1 MKAVES
7 LEHCKTTLS
16 VAISSSLLSHATEL
30 TATTKEIQEDVKD
43 QAENIKQ
50 EISKKAREVRQMIED
65 VREEISN
72 TLDNNIA
79 QMIAKRCEQERL
91 NLKMLAACKR
101 KDLLQWLDG
110 FDCTVRHEEVSA
122 QRQENMCTWVFE
134 MKVFHQWRT
143 PPTGQHSKFLW
154 INGKRYPRILTR
166 LYNSAIIKELL
177 AYGETPVYF
186 YCDFHQERTTDG
198 ATILCSLLIQLLRQA
213 HNQWIE
219 EFTDLLRRK
228 SEGAKPPTDTDVLC
242 DLICRSLKFL
252 QHPVAIIDALDE
264 CKLIETFLSRLLC
277 AANEGAM
284 QLLIIKLDARR
295 RLASL
300 TPNLKDEIR
309 RSLLQKAD
317 GMFRWVH
324 CQLDAIG
331 ACQSLQG
338 ISDSLKSL
346 PKGLHETYDR
356 ILQEIEEAGPDC
368 RSIVE
373 RTLMWL
379 VAALEPLNLSQLAEA
394 LSIEIGNTALN
405 RKLSVMSPTDLF
417 KICSSLEYLMAGENT
432 KKYHRLLED
441 PHRDIVQ
448 YCTQYLISDDV
459 LDSIHTRPMLRYAL
473 DLGLRAHI
481 TSIIHKEDSVLSCLE
496 DLPEQICV
504 RHPWSDQ
511 VALLNP
517 WQIWLADPQSICDT
531 LIRFGPDWMVHTHL
545 LKHQEHWNHVLQYA
559 ILEGK
564 TLLANVVLSLGR
576 NVNLPITIGLETTS
590 PVKFALWH
598 SPQKLIECF
607 LSRGAHLPV
616 DAIHTVLEERQ
627 GVDFDILSLLI
638 WYGANVHVMHV
649 HFQDNPLHTLLRKDA
664 QSQESYLEAAR
675 VLVGAGC
682 KLNSRNP
689 AGWTPL
695 DLAIKKLFNAV
706 GDYLLQLGATAS
718 ADVIRSSDVICWH
731 LENKRFDIFLISTL
745 LRRGVDVNKW
755 TNNWLELAHLLV
767 DTGCLFDIQDS
778 KGYTPLHLAI
788 RHGSPNLLEYLIAKG
803 AHIPLDAIHHHLE
816 DYLVDFSIIHM
827 LIQHGADVNAVRKG
841 ANTLHAL
848 LSCWN
853 RRDVSDDWLR
863 TAQLLIETG
872 CSIDTKDEGG
882 NMPLRLAVKCGSL
895 PLVKDLIGR
904 GVHILV
910 DAIHHYLEN
919 NLVNHGIISTLIQ
932 HGFNVN
938 SRYIGRNPLHSLL
951 HHRDWREEWIN
962 TMRILVEMGSSLDAV
977 DEVGHMP
984 IYLAIK
990 QGSVALVNYLIG
1002 RGARVPAD
1010 AVFHN
1015 LKMGRIDPAM
1025 ASVLVQSGI
1034 NANAIGHD
1042 GSNLLHALIG
1052 CMDTRLDC
1060 IDIAGVLIDVG
1071 CALNATNGAGKTP
1084 LHLAVERQSSSFIE
1098 YLIGRGSC
1106 GRYPCCTSIH
1116 SNKPGCC
1123 SVLVRHRAEVDVM
1136 QFGASPLHI
1145 LLARWNWGNDCLEAV
1160 LVLIEAGCS
1169 SDAIDANRNTPLHL
1183 AIRNQSLPLVKYL
1196 IQRGARLPE
1205 DAIHLAVHPTH
1216 DWEVDLNPDVTS
1228 VLIFHGADVNALRCG
1243 ANPLHTLLQCLQR
1256 GDCLAIARILI
1267 DAGCE
1272 YNCQDSAGYTPLCL
1286 AMIHEVSSVTEY
1298 LLLKGAS
1305 LQMDSISSVI
1315 KDSNLDVVPDI
1326 VQNLLQHVTDADVSS
1341 QLLMLLGH
1349 HSSSQLSHDD
1359 KCLEIARVLVD
1370 AGCEH
1375 DVADSAKYSP
1385 LIDLAITQ
1393 SLPHVTQHFLQVGSP
1408 IHVDHPVNVT
1418 LNNDISTPF
1427 TPNIHPEEQRAELL
1441 LAWQTDCQ
1449 FQTMWTL
1456 IEAGHNFNSRDS
1468 TGQTPLGIAIQKQIP
1483 SAVNYILR
1491 KLACRQLDFF
1501 CGAALEEHNVK
1512 VIEALLQSSTPL
1524 HKLTHNVFTGP
1535 VGTHNFYLSSNW
1547 MHGPFCE
1554 WDCGE
1559 ILLILINEGFS
1570 VNAVDSSGDNIWHPV
1585 SRVEAPSSKIR
1596 IEYGPLAYPDLT
1608 DALRLHCT
1616 CVQVDRLN
1624 DNGNFHA
1631 VPMALPAH
1639 HPFFCYTHIPAHA
1652 TYNHNIHDV
1661 GGENESTMKMEGEI
1675 ALGKSKRTGDEIEP
1689 MGRVGDVPVHHSV
1702 TTGIIAKEL
1711 FDSQL
1716 LGNQEEE
1723 SRDYN

>member
-1 MKAVES
+1 
-7 LEHCKTTLS
+7 
-16 VAISSSLLSHATEL
+16 
-30 TATTKEIQEDVKD
+30 
-43 QAENIKQ
+43 
-50 EISKKAREVRQMIED
+50 
-65 VREEISN
+65 
-72 TLDNNIA
+72 
-79 QMIAKRCEQERL
+79 
-91 NLKMLAACKR
+91 
-101 KDLLQWLDG
+101 
-110 FDCTVRHEEVSA
+110 
-122 QRQENMCTWVFE
+122 
-134 MKVFHQWRT
+134 
-143 PPTGQHSKFLW
+143 
-154 INGKRYPRILTR
+154 
-166 LYNSAIIKELL
+166 
-177 AYGETPVYF
+177 
-186 YCDFHQERTTDG
+186 
-198 ATILCSLLIQLLRQA
+198 
-213 HNQWIE
+213 
-219 EFTDLLRRK
+219 
-228 SEGAKPPTDTDVLC
+228 
-242 DLICRSLKFL
+242 
-252 QHPVAIIDALDE
+252 
-264 CKLIETFLSRLLC
+264 
-277 AANEGAM
+277 
-284 QLLIIKLDARR
+284 
-295 RLASL
+295 
-300 TPNLKDEIR
+300 
-309 RSLLQKAD
+309 
-317 GMFRWVH
+317 
-324 CQLDAIG
+324 
-331 ACQSLQG
+331 
-338 ISDSLKSL
+338 
-346 PKGLHETYDR
+346 
-356 ILQEIEEAGPDC
+356 
-368 RSIVE
+368 
-373 RTLMWL
+373 
-379 VAALEPLNLSQLAEA
+379 
-394 LSIEIGNTALN
+394 
-405 RKLSVMSPTDLF
+405 
-417 KICSSLEYLMAGENT
+417 
-432 KKYHRLLED
+432 
-441 PHRDIVQ
+441 
-448 YCTQYLISDDV
+448 
-459 LDSIHTRPMLRYAL
+459 
-473 DLGLRAHI
+473 
-481 TSIIHKEDSVLSCLE
+481 
-496 DLPEQICV
+496 
-504 RHPWSDQ
+504 
-511 VALLNP
+511 
-517 WQIWLADPQSICDT
+517 
-531 LIRFGPDWMVHTHL
+531 
-545 LKHQEHWNHVLQYA
+545 VLQYA

-564 TLLANVVLSLGR
+564 TPLANVVLSLGR

-590 PVKFALWH
+590 PVNFALRH

-616 DAIHTVLEERQ
+616 DAIHTALEERQ

-638 WYGANVHVMHV
+638 RYGANVHVTHV

-682 KLNSRNP
+682 ELNSRNP

-695 DLAIKKLFNAV
+695 DLAIKKSFNAV

-731 LENKRFDIFLISTL
+731 LENKRFDVVLISTL
-745 LRRGVDVNKW
+745 LRRGVDVNVRHNGANPLHILFGYEKW
-755 TNNWLELAHLLV
+755 TDNWLELAHLLV
-767 DTGCLFDIQDS
+767 DTGCSFDIQDGE
-778 KGYTPLHLAI
+778 GYTPLHLAI

-827 LIQHGADVNAVRKG
+827 LIRHGADVNAVRKG

-853 RRDVSDDWLR
+853 RRDGSDDWLR

-882 NMPLRLAVKCGSL
+882 NTPLRLAVKCGSL

-904 GVHILV
+904 GVHISV

-919 NLVNHGIISTLIQ
+919 DLVDHDIISTLIQ
-932 HGFNVN
+932 HGFDVN

-962 TMRILVEMGSSLDAV
+962 TTRILVEMGSSLDAV
-977 DEVGHMP
+977 DEVGHTP

-1015 LKMGRIDPAM
+1015 LEMGRIDPAM

-1060 IDIAGVLIDVG
+1060 IDIAGVLIDAG

-1098 YLIGRGSC
+1098 YLIGRGAC
-1106 GRYPCCTSIH
+1106 VPVDAIH
-1116 SNKPGCC
+1116 AALQSTPINLDVV
-1123 SVLVRHRAEVDVM
+1123 SVLVRHGAEVDVM
-1136 QFGASPLHI
+1136 QFGASPLHV

-1169 SDAIDANRNTPLHL
+1169 LDAIDANGNTPLHL

-1205 DAIHLAVHPTH
+1205 DAIHLAVHPTR
-1216 DWEVDLNPDVTS
+1216 DWEVDLNPNVTS
-1228 VLIFHGADVNALRCG
+1228 ELIFHGADVNALRCG

-1272 YNCQDSAGYTPLCL
+1272 YNCRDSAGYTPLCL
-1286 AMIHEVSSVTEY
+1286 AIIHEVSSVTEY

-1305 LQMDSISSVI
+1305 LQMDSISIVI

-1326 VQNLLQHVTDADVSS
+1326 VRNLLQHVTDADVSS

-1349 HSSSQLSHDD
+1349 RSSSQLSHDD

-1393 SLPHVTQHFLQVGSP
+1393 SLPRVTQHFLQVGSP

-1427 TPNIHPEEQRAELL
+1427 IPNIHPEEQRAELL
-1441 LAWQTDCQ
+1441 LAWQTDCR
-1449 FQTMWTL
+1449 FQTMRTL

-1468 TGQTPLGIAIQKQIP
+1468 AGQTPLGIAIQKQIP

-1491 KLACRQLDFF
+1491 KLACGQLDFF

-1524 HKLTHNVFTGP
+1524 HELTRNVFTGP
-1535 VGTHNFYLSSNW
+1535 VGTHDFYLSSNG

-1554 WDCGE
+1554 QDCGE
-1559 ILLILINEGFS
+1559 ILLILIDEGFS
-1570 VNAVDSSGDNIWHPV
+1570 VNAVDSSGDTPLRIAIQRQLFLVVEYLLRRDPIIDVDSVIAASGTQSHVWKHLLQKYALNMDPLHTLI
-1585 SRVEAPSSKIR
+1585 SRMHSGRTGVDEYAYLAITKGLIHAGCDINARDSSGIT
-1596 IEYGPLAYPDLT
+1596 PLQHMR
-1608 DALRLHCT
+1608 RLE
-1616 CVQVDRLN
+1616 VDRRYP
-1624 DNGNFHA
+1624 A
-1631 VPMALPAH
+1631 VRDLL
-1639 HPFFCYTHIPAHA
+1639 C
-1652 TYNHNIHDV
+1652 
-1661 GGENESTMKMEGEI
+1661 EEGAEF
-1675 ALGKSKRTGDEIEP
+1675 DQ
-1689 MGRVGDVPVHHSV
+1689 
-1702 TTGIIAKEL
+1702 KEL
-1711 FDSQL
+1711 
-1716 LGNQEEE
+1716 G
-1723 SRDYN
+1723 